1 MNLKFLQDLS
11 QRERL
16 MLLAAAL
23 VIALAVLIFGILQP
37 YRATLA
43 RLDTQIASRR
53 RQLSELQQLSR
64 EYRQLQQQTAAGER
78 RLDAAGD
85 FSLLTFVEAT
95 STRLA
100 GRDRLISMRP
110 QPGAMM
116 EEFREEAVEV
126 RLERIRLDQLVQLL
140 VAIER
145 APAPMQ
151 VKSLRLRNRFDDRAL
166 LDVTLVFAS
175 YRRLS

>member
-1 MNLKFLQDLS
+1 MKLKPLQDLS

-23 VIALAVLIFGILQP
+23 VIFLTVLTFGIVQP
-37 YRATLA
+37 YRAALS

-64 EYRQLQQQTAAGER
+64 EYRNLQQQTAAGEQ
-78 RLDAAGD
+78 RLAAAGD

-95 STRLA
+95 SIRLA

-110 QPGAMM
+110 QPGAML

-140 VAIER
+140 IAADR

-151 VKSLRLRNRFDDRAL
+151 VKSLRLRTRFDDRAL

-175 YRRLS
+175 YRRIS